1 MVDDRLLTDADVQA
15 IADAVACKNPAYPN
29 GLTPDDSR
37 ELVALAK
44 FIRKAK
50 DIIGTT
56 IIYGAIGLLLAWLGF
71 REFGGGK

>member
-15 IADAVACKNPAYPN
+15 IADAVACKALARPN
-29 GLTPDDSR
+29 GLTADDSR

>member
-1 MVDDRLLTDADVQA
+1 MGDDRLLTDADVQA
-15 IADAVACKNPAYPN
+15 IADAVACKSPACPN
-29 GLTPDDSR
+29 GLAPDDSR